1 MMDVGQIGIMIA
13 VAGVIIMPVIIIRL
27 AKQLKKV
34 QEMKEAS
41 GGGKAGGE
49 KAD

>member
-1 MMDVGQIGIMIA
+1 MIEGIDVGQVGIMIA

-34 QEMKEAS
+34 QEMKEGTIKS
-41 GGGKAGGE
+41 E
-49 KAD
+49 KSE

>member
-34 QEMKEAS
+34 QEIKEAA
-41 GGGKAGGE
+41 GGKAGGE
-49 KAD
+49 KAE